1 MVSLDLKEPSRFAD
15 RIKQREIKQKHAS
28 DIRDNFKTE
37 GNEIA
42 DNQQSHNQRYFT
54 GPAQMEQ
61 FVRKKKR
68 VRVQSVGFDSM
79 NQDAID
85 MDDE

>member
-1 MVSLDLKEPSRFAD
+1 
-15 RIKQREIKQKHAS
+15 
-28 DIRDNFKTE
+28 
-37 GNEIA
+37 
-42 DNQQSHNQRYFT
+42 
-54 GPAQMEQ
+54 MEQ